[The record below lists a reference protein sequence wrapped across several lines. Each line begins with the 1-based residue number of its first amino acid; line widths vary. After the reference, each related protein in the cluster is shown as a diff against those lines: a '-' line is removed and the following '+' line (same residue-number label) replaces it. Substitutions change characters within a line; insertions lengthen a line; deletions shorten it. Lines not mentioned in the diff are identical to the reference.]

1 MMSKEKFQIEFLAK
15 SSPNIL
21 YNQIA
26 TVSGLSEWFADNVNI
41 KEDILLF
48 TWDGEDEEAKLIA
61 RKKDQFIKFEWL
73 ELEGEGTYVEMRIV
87 IDPLTKDLALV
98 ITDFCEPMEL
108 EESKELW
115 KSQIDQLFQ
124 SIGA

>member
-1 MMSKEKFQIEFLAK
+1 MSKEKYQIEFLAK
-15 SSPNIL
+15 SSPHIL
-21 YNQIA
+21 YTQIGS
-26 TVSGLSEWFADNVNI
+26 VSGLSEWFADNVNI
-41 KEDILLF
+41 KEDILTF
-48 TWDGEDEEAKLIA
+48 TWDGVDEEAKLLG
-61 RKKDQFIKFEWL
+61 RKKDQFIKFERL

-87 IDPLTKDLALV
+87 TDPLTKDIALV
-98 ITDFCEPMEL
+98 VTDFAEPMEL

>member
-1 MMSKEKFQIEFLAK
+1 MSKEKFQIEFLAK

-26 TVSGLSEWFADNVNI
+26 TVSGMSEWFADNVNI

-115 KSQIDQLFQ
+115 KSQVDQLFQ

>member
-1 MMSKEKFQIEFLAK
+1 MSKEKFQIEFLAK

-41 KEDILLF
+41 KGDILLF
-48 TWDGEDEEAKLIA
+48 TWDGEYEEAKLIA

-73 ELEGEGTYVEMRIV
+73 ELEGEGTYVEIRIV

-115 KSQIDQLFQ
+115 KSQVDQLLQ

>member
-1 MMSKEKFQIEFLAK
+1 MSKEKFQIEFLAK

-48 TWDGEDEEAKLIA
+48 TWDGDDEEAKLIA
-61 RKKDQFIKFEWL
+61 RKKDQFIK
-73 ELEGEGTYVEMRIV
+73 
-87 IDPLTKDLALV
+87 LT
-98 ITDFCEPMEL
+98 EPIKNSEYGKYL
-108 EESKELW
+108 IKILN
-115 KSQIDQLFQ
+115 QNI
-124 SIGA
+124 

>member
-1 MMSKEKFQIEFLAK
+1 MSKEKYQLEFLAK
-15 SSPNIL
+15 SSAHVL

-41 KEDILLF
+41 KEDILIF
-48 TWDGEDEEAKLIA
+48 TWDGIDEEAKLIN
-61 RKKDQFIKFEWL
+61 RKKDQYIRFEWL

-87 IDPLTKDLALV
+87 TDPLTKDIALV
-98 ITDFCEPMEL
+98 VTDFAEPAEL
-108 EESKELW
+108 QEAKDLW
-115 KSQIDQLFQ
+115 ESQIDQLLQ

>member
-1 MMSKEKFQIEFLAK
+1 MSKEKFQIEFLAK

-26 TVSGLSEWFADNVNI
+26 TVSGMSEWFADNVNI

>member
-1 MMSKEKFQIEFLAK
+1 M
-15 SSPNIL
+15 
-21 YNQIA
+21 
-26 TVSGLSEWFADNVNI
+26 SEWFADNVNI
-41 KEDILLF
+41 KGDILLF

-73 ELEGEGTYVEMRIV
+73 ELEGEGTYVEIRIV

-115 KSQIDQLFQ
+115 KSQVDQLLQ

>member
-1 MMSKEKFQIEFLAK
+1 MSKEKFQIEFLAK

-48 TWDGEDEEAKLIA
+48 TWDGEEEEAKLIA

-115 KSQIDQLFQ
+115 KSQVDQLFQ

>member
-1 MMSKEKFQIEFLAK
+1 MSKEKFQIEFLAK

-41 KEDILLF
+41 KGDILLF

-73 ELEGEGTYVEMRIV
+73 ELEGEGTYVEIRIV

-115 KSQIDQLFQ
+115 KSQVDQLLQ

>member
-1 MMSKEKFQIEFLAK
+1 MSKEKFQIEFLAK

-26 TVSGLSEWFADNVNI
+26 TVSGLSEWFSDNVNI

>member
-1 MMSKEKFQIEFLAK
+1 MSKEKFQIEFLAK

-26 TVSGLSEWFADNVNI
+26 TVSGLSEWFADNVTI
-41 KEDILLF
+41 KVDILLF
-48 TWDGEDEEAKLIA
+48 TCYGEDDEAKLIA
-61 RKKDQFIKFEWL
+61 RKKDQFIKFEWI
-73 ELEGEGTYVEMRIV
+73 ELEGEGTYVEIRIV

-115 KSQIDQLFQ
+115 KSQVDQLIQ
-124 SIGA
+124 YIGE

>member
-1 MMSKEKFQIEFLAK
+1 MSKEKFQIEFLAK

-115 KSQIDQLFQ
+115 KSQVDQLFQ

>member
-1 MMSKEKFQIEFLAK
+1 MSKEKFQIEFLAK